1 MMVGIVGAGRAGLGL
16 GLALARAGYTVQ
28 VHSRSAPRFP
38 VPPNLAVS
46 QGPFPEWLSEAE
58 VVLLAVPDDALGE
71 VAAALAAGGWV
82 GASQVV
88 LHLSGVHG
96 REVLEA
102 LAPTGAALGSLHPL
116 QSLSDPASAP
126 ERLRGALAAI
136 EGDARAVR
144 AALAL
149 ARDVGLEPVALEA
162 GAKARYHAA
171 AVFAS
176 NFVVALAA
184 VAERLFCEAGL
195 TEEAARKAVGTLLGG
210 TVAGI
215 RAAGPAGALT
225 GPVAR
230 GDVETVKLHLAALE
244 EPRARLYRLLAR
256 AALELARLD
265 DAKRRALKEVLG

>member
-1 MMVGIVGAGRAGLGL
+1 MIVGIVGAGRAGLGM

-28 VHSRSAPRFP
+28 VHSRSAPRFA
-38 VPPNLAVS
+38 VPPELTIS
-46 QGPFPEWLSEAE
+46 QGRFPEWLRRAE

-71 VAAALAAGGWV
+71 VAAALVAGGWV
-82 GASQVV
+82 GPSQVV

-96 REVLEA
+96 REVLQA

-136 EGDARAVR
+136 EGDARAVGV
-144 AALAL
+144 ASAL
-149 ARDVGLEPVALEA
+149 AREVGLEPVALEA

-184 VAERLFCEAGL
+184 VAERLFREAGL
-195 TEEAARKAVGTLLGG
+195 AEEAARRAVEALLGG
-210 TVAGI
+210 TAANI
-215 RAAGPAGALT
+215 RAAGPEAALT

-244 EPRARLYRLLAR
+244 EPRARLYRLLSR
-256 AALELARLD
+256 AVLELARLED
-265 DAKRRALKEVLG
+265 SKRRALEEVLG